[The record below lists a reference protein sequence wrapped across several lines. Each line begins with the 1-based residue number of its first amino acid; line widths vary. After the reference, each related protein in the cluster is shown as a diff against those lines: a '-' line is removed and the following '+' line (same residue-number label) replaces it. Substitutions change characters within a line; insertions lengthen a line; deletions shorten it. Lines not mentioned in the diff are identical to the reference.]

1 MMNKGTKKEIANI
14 GVIGLDDIMFADDS
28 IQIFI
33 NILDMSDE
41 LKKKVEKAIEKSKV
55 EYSKMMEEYNR
66 ENNANRP
73 TTWSDKPVVIDY
85 TSLLVSLEINKP
97 IEYRVNVNF
106 HDADNDLME
115 QWDCGIDVDLSEHN
129 EEIKKTILKVLID
142 RFF

>member
-55 EYSKMMEEYNR
+55 EYSK
-66 ENNANRP
+66 
-73 TTWSDKPVVIDY
+73 
-85 TSLLVSLEINKP
+85 
-97 IEYRVNVNF
+97 
-106 HDADNDLME
+106 
-115 QWDCGIDVDLSEHN
+115 
-129 EEIKKTILKVLID
+129 
-142 RFF
+142 

>member
-66 ENNANRP
+66 ESNANHS
-73 TTWSDKPVVIDY
+73 TVWSDKPVIIDF
-85 TSLLVSLEINKP
+85 TGLSVSLGIDKP
-97 IEYRVNVNF
+97 IEYKINVGF

-115 QWDCGIDVDLSEHN
+115 EWECSINVDLSAHD
-129 EEIKKTILKVLID
+129 EEIKKMILKLLID

>member
-73 TTWSDKPVVIDY
+73 TTWSDKPVIMDFAGL
-85 TSLLVSLEINKP
+85 SVSLEINKP
-97 IEYRVNVNF
+97 IEYRVNVGF
-106 HDADNDLME
+106 HDADNESME
-115 QWDCGIDVDLSEHN
+115 QWECYVNVDLSEHN